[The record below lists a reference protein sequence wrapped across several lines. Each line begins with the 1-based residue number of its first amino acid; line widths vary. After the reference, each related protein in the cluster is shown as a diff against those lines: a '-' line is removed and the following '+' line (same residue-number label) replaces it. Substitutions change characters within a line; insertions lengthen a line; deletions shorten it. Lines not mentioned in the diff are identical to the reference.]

1 MSFSGPAHHHFV
13 ADMDHAVLLVT
24 AARSLTR
31 APRSDAVAGP
41 DGGVSLGALA
51 TLADV
56 GASNPAMAGCRPDWT
71 ATLDL
76 SLHGTGAPLDDGPVV
91 VDSRLVRVGSKVV
104 VVAVDVYDGHG
115 TEDLDDLRADLD
127 DLRAGLDDPRGGLG
141 GAATAGRRPTPVATG
156 LVTFARIPRTAAPG
170 MEGYDPASW
179 VGQVR
184 HRPVADPVVGSV
196 AERIGV
202 VVTDAAAGVAELPR
216 TPYVLNSIGTI
227 NGGAI
232 AVLAE
237 TAAEAMHPD
246 TRAVDVSIHYLAQ
259 VRAGPARTTG
269 TRVRDGVGHHVVRID
284 VVDAGSA
291 DHVLAVATVTLE
303 PVRRPG

>member
-115 TEDLDDLRADLD
+115 TEDLDELRADLD
-127 DLRAGLDDPRGGLG
+127 GV
-141 GAATAGRRPTPVATG
+141 ATAGRRPTPVATG

-184 HRPVADPVVGSV
+184 HRPVADLVVGSV

-237 TAAEAMHPD
+237 TAAEAMHPG
-246 TRAVDVSIHYLAQ
+246 TRAVDMSIHYLAQ

-269 TRVRDGVGHHVVRID
+269 TRVRDGVDHHVVRID

-291 DHVLAVATVTLE
+291 DRVLAVATVTLE